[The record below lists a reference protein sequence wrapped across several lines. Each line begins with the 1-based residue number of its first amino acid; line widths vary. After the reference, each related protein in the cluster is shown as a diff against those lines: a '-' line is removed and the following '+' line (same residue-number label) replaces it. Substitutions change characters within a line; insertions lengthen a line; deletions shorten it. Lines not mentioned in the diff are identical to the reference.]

1 MEDLDKVVYWLY
13 QGSGYLCDACKILNE
28 EIHRTV
34 IAVTNSKIKK
44 AEAEEKK
51 FEGGAGHQIV
61 MDSQV
66 KDAIKELWRN
76 PGFYEVDKFFRD
88 WAKDTIKGPRSGEIF
103 STLTQ
108 GAFGMNE
115 LLARKDVICTG
126 MLNVCPA
133 KPPAPS
139 SQKMSS
145 CRACVEGF
153 QDFSHKLARDR
164 KDIVIGK
171 FDRKKQGGGNM
182 YCTRAH
188 VYFRLQELQESLAQF
203 HHSSSLAK
211 IQEVVEQIVEEHEN
225 EVVTAFVQGCKDSIG
240 AGARAVC
247 TDIAE
252 VCDNDEFEEA
262 LPLTYA
268 YHLPTAFPKTHGL
281 DLDYTKH
288 ASHVETEL

>member
-108 GAFGMNE
+108 GAFGINE

-126 MLNVCPA
+126 MLN
-133 KPPAPS
+133 
-139 SQKMSS
+139 
-145 CRACVEGF
+145 
-153 QDFSHKLARDR
+153 
-164 KDIVIGK
+164 
-171 FDRKKQGGGNM
+171 
-182 YCTRAH
+182 
-188 VYFRLQELQESLAQF
+188 
-203 HHSSSLAK
+203 
-211 IQEVVEQIVEEHEN
+211 
-225 EVVTAFVQGCKDSIG
+225 
-240 AGARAVC
+240 VC